1 MKKLLII
8 AGSDSGGGAG
18 IQADIKTAQG
28 FGVFSTT
35 AITALTAQN
44 TLGVQRVLPIPPA
57 FVQAQ
62 INSVLSDIGADAIK
76 TGMLANA
83 EIISAVAQSLANFKA
98 PIIIDPVM
106 VATSGDKLLEE
117 NAIELMQTQLFPLA
131 TLVTP
136 NIPEAEILAG
146 MKIETQADMLVAAQ
160 KILQFGC
167 QAVLI
172 KGGHMQGEKLVNL
185 LVTPAKNWSFEYA
198 RIDTKNTH
206 GTGCTLASAIACGL
220 VGGKKLNVAVKK
232 AGDYVHKAILG
243 AILNAPDIGSG
254 NNKPIWH

>member
-1 MKKLLII
+1 
-8 AGSDSGGGAG
+8 
-18 IQADIKTAQG
+18 
-28 FGVFSTT
+28 
-35 AITALTAQN
+35 
-44 TLGVQRVLPIPPA
+44 
-57 FVQAQ
+57 
-62 INSVLSDIGADAIK
+62 
-76 TGMLANA
+76 MLANA
-83 EIISAVAQSLANFKA
+83 EIISAVAQSLENFKA

-131 TLVTP
+131 TLLTP